1 MIKFIVCLGLIP
13 WLYSCNN
20 PNLSLKD
27 EGLKVNNVT
36 SLVNVGF
43 GLPHEATTYI
53 PIYSEIH
60 MEHNTRK
67 LGLTVTISIRNKN
80 FKDTIYIKAV
90 DRYNALGK
98 KAQNYQ
104 KEIMLLAPLQS
115 TAYVIED
122 SDIERE
128 IEGSIV
134 VNWGATSSETNPL
147 IQAVMIST
155 LGPHGISFVTEGVSI
170 ETETTR

>member
-1 MIKFIVCLGLIP
+1 
-13 WLYSCNN
+13 
-20 PNLSLKD
+20 
-27 EGLKVNNVT
+27 
-36 SLVNVGF
+36 
-43 GLPHEATTYI
+43 
-53 PIYSEIH
+53 